1 MFLVIQLYP
10 QKIDIS
16 CKYGERKIGKSQNIM
31 ELIVEVQNILTESL
45 ILLAGSVLR
54 SSVFEHNTRYFKRL
68 QGRTIG
74 NKFAPPYTILFM
86 GFLED
91 KVLNYFVEKPLV
103 WWSLHL

>member
-45 ILLAGSVLR
+45 ILLAGSVL
-54 SSVFEHNTRYFKRL
+54 
-68 QGRTIG
+68 
-74 NKFAPPYTILFM
+74 
-86 GFLED
+86 
-91 KVLNYFVEKPLV
+91 
-103 WWSLHL
+103 

>member
-45 ILLAGSVLR
+45 ILLTGSVLR
-54 SSVFEHNTRYFKRL
+54 SSVFEHNTRYFKQL

>member
-1 MFLVIQLYP
+1 
-10 QKIDIS
+10 
-16 CKYGERKIGKSQNIM
+16 M
-31 ELIVEVQNILTESL
+31 ELIVEVQNISTESL
-45 ILLAGSVLR
+45 ILLAGSALR
-54 SSVFEHNTRYFKRL
+54 NSVFEHNTRYFKQF

-103 WWSLHL
+103 WWPLHLRYFYNLATWGRET

>member
-45 ILLAGSVLR
+45 ILLTGSVLR
-54 SSVFEHNTRYFKRL
+54 SSDFEHNTRYFKQL

>member
-45 ILLAGSVLR
+45 ILLTGSVLR
-54 SSVFEHNTRYFKRL
+54 SSVFEHNMRCFKQL